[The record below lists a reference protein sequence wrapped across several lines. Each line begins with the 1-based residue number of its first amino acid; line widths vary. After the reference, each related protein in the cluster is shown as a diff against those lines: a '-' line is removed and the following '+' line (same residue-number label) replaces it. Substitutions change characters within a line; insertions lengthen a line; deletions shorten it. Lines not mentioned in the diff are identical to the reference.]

1 VNNHCIVLSTIYF
14 SQNLINPKRYE
25 VGEKMGFI
33 QTTIELA
40 LQREDL
46 KYDLL
51 DFLNKVIEKEVAEI

>member
-1 VNNHCIVLSTIYF
+1 MATLNQIEAIYAYNF
-14 SQNLINPKRYE
+14 EGKRYD

-46 KYDLL
+46 RYELL
-51 DFLNKVIEKEVAEI
+51 DFFNKVIEKEVTEI